1 LEDIKQLGVDR
12 IVDFQFGSGDARYHL
27 ILELY
32 SQVPLQA
39 QLLARGFVVALCES
53 GTCVIISH
61 AYMHAHGKLAS
72 KVSNSNKLLQASQ
85 LITCLLHCHRCAS

>member
-32 SQVPLQA
+32 SQVLLQA
-39 QLLARGFVVALCES
+39 QLLARGFVVASCEPVLS
-53 GTCVIISH
+53 SV
-61 AYMHAHGKLAS
+61 MHICMH
-72 KVSNSNKLLQASQ
+72 
-85 LITCLLHCHRCAS
+85 